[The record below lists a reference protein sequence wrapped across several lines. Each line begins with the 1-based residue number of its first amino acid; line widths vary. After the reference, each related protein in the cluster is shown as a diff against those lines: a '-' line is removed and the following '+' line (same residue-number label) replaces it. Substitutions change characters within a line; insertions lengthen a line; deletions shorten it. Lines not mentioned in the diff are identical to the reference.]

1 MARKPQTIY
10 QYFNE
15 YSEELIDNVI
25 SNLSTDEKILLIIRY
40 GEDLHN
46 PCPKEEWSNN
56 KYRYQFYKVLLPKIR
71 TLLKA
76 EKDKG
81 TDLANEITEENEIIV
96 QENTKKDPKGIETSS
111 IPTYTIYDLN
121 NCKLLI
127 DLINKN
133 VSNTDICKQLNITFS
148 ELTAKLL
155 ELKNLGV
162 SYQRKY
168 YSNGMIQYVPISR
181 ISCLKNNAKQNQEE
195 TIITDKFENEIR
207 IVASSDFHYC
217 NKDSRPDLVEKA
229 FDYCVQN
236 GIHIIMC
243 GGDLLDGAFTKGIQI
258 VSDPYEQVKY
268 FLENYPHD
276 DSILTFSVGG
286 DHDLSILNSACLDLS
301 IITSNYR
308 PDVIIPG
315 YNNSFIN
322 LKNDKIHLYH
332 HIDNGMK
339 LTSDAAIML
348 HGHSHNYN
356 IQTSYNGKTLD
367 ICVPSLSN
375 ILQPVPTILDMT
387 IKFKNGY
394 ISEVS
399 VKQINLENKPIV
411 LGEFNYYKDNNIVGS
426 INNTENYKSIVKAAI
441 PPVESKAT
449 DNIEKATMSQIEKFN
464 KRYKL

>member
-25 SNLSTDEKILLIIRY
+25 SNLSTDDKILLVIRY

-46 PCPKEEWSNN
+46 PCPKKEWSNN
-56 KYRYQFYKVLLPKIR
+56 KYRYQFYKVLIPKIR
-71 TLLKA
+71 TLLEA
-76 EKDKG
+76 EKEKEYDMVK
-81 TDLANEITEENEIIV
+81 ENEEESKNIV
-96 QENTKKDPKGIETSS
+96 QESIKEDPKEVEISS

-121 NCKLLI
+121 NYKVLI

-133 VSNTDICKQLNITFS
+133 VSNADICKQLNITFS

-155 ELKNLGV
+155 ELKNLGI

-181 ISCLKNNAKQNQEE
+181 ISCLKNNAKQSQEE

-207 IVASSDFHYC
+207 IVASSDFHYGNSGC
-217 NKDSRPDLVEKA
+217 RQDLIEKA
-229 FDYCVQN
+229 FNYCVQN

-243 GGDLLDGAFTKGIQI
+243 GGDLLDGVFSKGTQI
-258 VSDPYEQVKY
+258 ISDPYEQVKY

-276 DSILTFSVGG
+276 DSILAFSVGG
-286 DHDLSILNSACLDLS
+286 DHDLSILNSSCLDLS
-301 IITSNYR
+301 LVTSNYR

-315 YNNSFIN
+315 YNNSIIN
-322 LKNDKIHLYH
+322 IKNDMIHLYH
-332 HIDNGMK
+332 HTENGVK
-339 LTSDAAIML
+339 FTRDAGITL
-348 HGHSHNYN
+348 HGHSHNYS
-356 IQTSYNGKTLD
+356 IRTSYNGKSLD

-375 ILQPVPTILDMT
+375 ILQPVPTILDMA
-387 IKFKNGY
+387 IKFKNGF
-394 ISEVS
+394 ISEVC
-399 VKQINLENKPIV
+399 VKQIMLENKPIV
-411 LGEFNYYKDNNIVGS
+411 LGEFNYYKDNNTVGP
-426 INNTENYKSIVKAAI
+426 INNTENYKSLAKATI
-441 PPVESKAT
+441 PVESKFT
-449 DNIEKATMSQIEKFN
+449 DDIEKTTMSQIEKFN

>member
-46 PCPKEEWSNN
+46 PCPKEEWNNN
-56 KYRYQFYKVLLPKIR
+56 KYRYQFYKVLIPKIR
-71 TLLKA
+71 TLLEA
-76 EKDKG
+76 EKEKEYDMVK
-81 TDLANEITEENEIIV
+81 ENEEESKNIV
-96 QENTKKDPKGIETSS
+96 QESIKEDPKEVEISS
-111 IPTYTIYDLN
+111 ISTYTAYDLN
-121 NCKLLI
+121 NYKVLI

-133 VSNTDICKQLNITFS
+133 VSNIDICKQLNITFS
-148 ELTAKLL
+148 ELTSKLL
-155 ELKNLGV
+155 ELKNLGI

-181 ISCLKNNAKQNQEE
+181 ISCLKNNAKQSQEE

-207 IVASSDFHYC
+207 IVASSDFHYGNSGC
-217 NKDSRPDLVEKA
+217 RQDLIEKA
-229 FDYCVQN
+229 FNYCVQN

-243 GGDLLDGAFTKGIQI
+243 GGGLLDGVYSKGTQI
-258 VSDPYEQVKY
+258 ISDPYEQVKY

-301 IITSNYR
+301 LITSNYR

-339 LTSDAAIML
+339 YTSDAAVIL

-367 ICVPSLSN
+367 ICIPSLSN

-394 ISEVS
+394 ISEVG

-411 LGEFNYYKDNNIVGS
+411 LGEFNYYKDNNTVGP
-426 INNTENYKSIVKAAI
+426 INNTENYKSIAKATI
-441 PPVESKAT
+441 PQAESKFSD
-449 DNIEKATMSQIEKFN
+449 DNEKATMSQIEKFN

>member
-1 MARKPQTIY
+1 MSRKLQTIY
-10 QYFNE
+10 EYFKE
-15 YSEELIDNVI
+15 YSEEMIDNVI

-56 KYRYQFYKVLLPKIR
+56 KYRNQFYKVLIPKIR
-71 TLLKA
+71 TLLEI
-76 EKDKG
+76 EKEK
-81 TDLANEITEENEIIV
+81 EKEEESKDIV
-96 QENTKKDPKGIETSS
+96 QESIKEDPKEVEISS
-111 IPTYTIYDLN
+111 IPSYTIYNLN
-121 NCKLLI
+121 NYKVLI

-133 VSNTDICKQLNITFS
+133 VSNTDICNKLNITFS

-155 ELKNLGV
+155 ELKNLGI

-181 ISCLKNNAKQNQEE
+181 ISCLKNNTKQSQEE

-207 IVASSDFHYC
+207 IVASSDFHYGNSEC
-217 NKDSRPDLVEKA
+217 RQDLIEKA

-243 GGDLLDGAFTKGIQI
+243 GGDLLDGVFSKGTQI
-258 VSDPYEQVKY
+258 ISDPYEQVKY

-286 DHDLSILNSACLDLS
+286 DHDLSILNSVCLDLS
-301 IITSNYR
+301 LITSNYR

-315 YNNSFIN
+315 YNNSIIN
-322 LKNDKIHLYH
+322 IKNDMIHLYH
-332 HIDNGMK
+332 HTENGVK
-339 LTSDAAIML
+339 FTRDAGITL
-348 HGHSHNYN
+348 HGHSHNYS
-356 IQTSYNGKTLD
+356 IRTSYNGKSLD

-375 ILQPVPTILDMT
+375 ILQPVPTILDMA
-387 IKFKNGY
+387 IKFKNGF
-394 ISEVS
+394 ISEVC
-399 VKQINLENKPIV
+399 VKQIMLENKPIV
-411 LGEFNYYKDNNIVGS
+411 LGEFNYYKDNNTVGP
-426 INNTENYKSIVKAAI
+426 INNTENYKSLAKAAI
-441 PPVESKAT
+441 PVESKFT
-449 DNIEKATMSQIEKFN
+449 DDIEKTTMSQIEKFN

>member
-1 MARKPQTIY
+1 MGRKAQTIY
-10 QYFNE
+10 EYFKE
-15 YSEELIDNVI
+15 YPEEMIDKVI
-25 SNLSTDEKILLIIRY
+25 SNLSTDDKILLVIRY

-46 PCPKEEWSNN
+46 PCPKKEWSNN
-56 KYRYQFYKVLLPKIR
+56 KYRYQFYKVLIPKIR
-71 TLLKA
+71 TLLEA
-76 EKDKG
+76 EKDKD
-81 TDLANEITEENEIIV
+81 TVKAKEEERKDIV
-96 QENTKKDPKGIETSS
+96 QESIKEEPKKVEISS
-111 IPTYTIYDLN
+111 IPTYTIHDLN
-121 NCKLLI
+121 NYKILI

-168 YSNGMIQYVPISR
+168 YSNGMIQYVPLSKIGDV
-181 ISCLKNNAKQNQEE
+181 KNNAKRSQEE
-195 TIITDKFENEIR
+195 TILTDKFENEIR

-258 VSDPYEQVKY
+258 VSNPYEQVKY

-286 DHDLSILNSACLDLS
+286 DHDLSILNSSCLDLS
-301 IITSNYR
+301 LITSNYR

-315 YNNSFIN
+315 YNNSIIN
-322 LKNDKIHLYH
+322 IKNDMIHLYH
-332 HIDNGMK
+332 HTENGVK
-339 LTSDAAIML
+339 FTRDAGITL
-348 HGHSHNYN
+348 HGHSHNYS
-356 IQTSYNGKTLD
+356 IRTSYNGKSLD

-375 ILQPVPTILDMT
+375 ILQPVPTILDMA
-387 IKFKNGY
+387 IKFKNGF
-394 ISEVS
+394 ISEVC
-399 VKQINLENKPIV
+399 VKQIMLENQPIV
-411 LGEFNYYKDNNIVGS
+411 LGEFNYYKDNNTVGP
-426 INNTENYKSIVKAAI
+426 INNTENYKSLAKAAI
-441 PPVESKAT
+441 PVESKFT
-449 DNIEKATMSQIEKFN
+449 DDIEKTTMSQIEKFN